1 MIHKCYFFSY
11 LKIEGAFIQG
21 IGLYTMEEL
30 KYSSEGVLYTRG
42 PDQYKIPAVCDIPEQ
57 FSVSLLSPSQNPYA
71 IYASKVSR
79 SSQGQILRSQA
90 KLRNYFDIK
99 HIYVFSSSPLAFQT
113 SVQ

>member
-1 MIHKCYFFSY
+1 
-11 LKIEGAFIQG
+11 
-21 IGLYTMEEL
+21 MEEL

-79 SSQGQILRSQA
+79 SSHGLVLRSQA

-99 HIYVFSSSPLAFQT
+99 HICFQFLSFSISNKCPVNCFIYDIREADK
-113 SVQ
+113 